1 MVSRGRGL
9 GRIIYSPERDHE
21 GIGGQEDR
29 EPEPEEGVELLV
41 DHVKGQNAEAAEG
54 AHGAGGPS
62 SGNQDRVWIVMLA
75 IQPLQNYIGQCKEVP
90 YIL

>member
-1 MVSRGRGL
+1 MGL
-9 GRIIYSPERDHE
+9 APVVKGERVPEGDHDRVDE
-21 GIGGQEDR
+21 QEGQEPD
-29 EPEPEEGVELLV
+29 PEEGVELLV

-54 AHGAGGPS
+54 AHGAGGTS